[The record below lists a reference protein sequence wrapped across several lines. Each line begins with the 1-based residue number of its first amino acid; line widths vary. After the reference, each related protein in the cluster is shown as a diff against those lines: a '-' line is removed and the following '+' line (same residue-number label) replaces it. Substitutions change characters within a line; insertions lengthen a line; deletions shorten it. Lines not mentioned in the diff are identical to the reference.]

1 MSISSDSQNDSEND
15 FEMLDADI
23 HADMIDIPGLTADQ
37 QKVLAVVKN
46 NVTEEGAN
54 ISTDFEHLG
63 SKFINLTVLIYKIIA
78 FMNIFSGQRQTS
90 RNCEL
95 VER

>member
-1 MSISSDSQNDSEND
+1 MSISSDSENDSEND

-63 SKFINLTVLIYKIIA
+63 SKFIFIFHSTNIQNNCIYEYIQWAKTN
-78 FMNIFSGQRQTS
+78 FKK
-90 RNCEL
+90 L
-95 VER
+95 